1 MADCQKT
8 TLLGT
13 IKEDFNLE
21 KISISEAQQIAQN
34 KREYQ
39 HRVDRLMS
47 RKRKVNSV
55 TQSTVTKSTV
65 THKAARQ
72 RRR

>member
-1 MADCQKT
+1 MAEGQKT

-39 HRVDRLMS
+39 NLVDLL
-47 RKRKVNSV
+47 
-55 TQSTVTKSTV
+55 TF
-65 THKAARQ
+65 AAKNK
-72 RRR
+72 